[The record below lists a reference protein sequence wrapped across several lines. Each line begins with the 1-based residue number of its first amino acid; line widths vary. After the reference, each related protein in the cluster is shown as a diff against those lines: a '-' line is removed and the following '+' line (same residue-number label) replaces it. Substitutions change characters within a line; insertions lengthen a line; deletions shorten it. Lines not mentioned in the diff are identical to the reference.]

1 MPETKVTTIRQDADQ
16 HAELE
21 AVAQVEGVP
30 VSRIVRD
37 AISEALEKR
46 RSDPEFQARLKQHLE
61 DNRRILER
69 LADQRPATSTSP
81 TSCSSLRQS

>member
-30 VSRIVRD
+30 VSKIVRD
-37 AISEALEKR
+37 AISEALAQR
-46 RSDPEFQARLKQHLE
+46 RSDPEFQGRLKQHLE

-69 LADQRPATSTSP
+69 LADQ
-81 TSCSSLRQS
+81 